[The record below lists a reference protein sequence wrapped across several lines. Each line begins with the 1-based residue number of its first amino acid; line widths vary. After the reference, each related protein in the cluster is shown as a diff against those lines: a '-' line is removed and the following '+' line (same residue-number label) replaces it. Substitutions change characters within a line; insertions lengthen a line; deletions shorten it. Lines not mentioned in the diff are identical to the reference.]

1 MYDYNGTTVVKL
13 KQNDGNKSDA
23 QNNSRLV
30 TSNPLKFSFSCVMSI
45 TLNHSLFSS
54 LLALLIVILNSL
66 GIKPLLSR
74 WLRSVLCTLYS
85 VLHASLIAFNCVKS
99 SLFSFFC
106 HDISLAVKIHN
117 ANVPAAF
124 FLDQH
129 PGYIS

>member
-54 LLALLIVILNSL
+54 LLSLHALLIVILNSL
-66 GIKPLLSR
+66 GIK
-74 WLRSVLCTLYS
+74 
-85 VLHASLIAFNCVKS
+85 HNQKS
-99 SLFSFFC
+99 QCKLMS
-106 HDISLAVKIHN
+106 
-117 ANVPAAF
+117 
-124 FLDQH
+124 
-129 PGYIS
+129 

>member
-74 WLRSVLCTLYS
+74 
-85 VLHASLIAFNCVKS
+85 
-99 SLFSFFC
+99 
-106 HDISLAVKIHN
+106 
-117 ANVPAAF
+117 
-124 FLDQH
+124 
-129 PGYIS
+129 